1 MLLTRDPRPAHNAQ
15 EPRRLRPPSWRS
27 LARWAIAAL
36 AVFLVAR
43 AGGLG
48 WDEITRAT
56 TLFAEL
62 DPLLVA
68 AVLALEVAWSVTLAQ
83 TMRSALL
90 AVGGAVGHLPIQR
103 VSMAGFTL
111 SRVVPGGGA
120 AGGVFAMREL
130 TRLGNPVPVAVTA
143 ATASWATT
151 MTSLAALVF
160 GGLVVAASTG
170 EVPGVSIVPA
180 TAVVAVLAGAGCIV
194 LRALHNEPVR
204 QRLTALIAGVLC
216 RLPFGPD
223 IATVERA
230 LGSVGARPDS
240 GRHLR
245 RSFAWAS
252 ISWVCDAAALWLV
265 FAACGYRLSL
275 VALLVGYGSA
285 NLLNS
290 IPELTPGWLGVF
302 EAALSAT
309 YIGLGVPA
317 DIAVAAVLIY
327 RLASFWLPVAAGV
340 APAVRSFTD
349 RRGAPVPSSDVPP
362 TAALV
367 STPTSTPT
375 EVLV

>member
-1 MLLTRDPRPAHNAQ
+1 MLMTSSGARHR
-15 EPRRLRPPSWRS
+15 RPPGWRTV
-27 LARWAIAAL
+27 LRWAVAAA
-36 AVFLVAR
+36 AVVLVAR

-48 WDEITRAT
+48 WDEISRAT
-56 TLFAEL
+56 ALFADL
-62 DPLLVA
+62 DLLPIA
-68 AVLALEVAWSVTLAQ
+68 AVVLLEVAWAVTLAQ
-83 TMRSALL
+83 TVRSAVL
-90 AVGGAVGHLPIQR
+90 AVGGTVGHVQMQR
-103 VSMAGFTL
+103 ISMAGFTL

-130 TRLGNPVPVAVTA
+130 MRLGNPAAAAVTA

-151 MTSLAALVF
+151 MTSLAVLVL
-160 GGLVVAASTG
+160 GGLMVAGATG
-170 EVPGVSIVPA
+170 DIPGVSIAPA
-180 TAVVAVLAGAGCIV
+180 MLVLAVLALTGCVV
-194 LRALHNEPVR
+194 LRALHSEPLR
-204 QRLTALIAGVLC
+204 RRLTALITRVVR

-223 IATVERA
+223 VATVERA
-230 LGSVGARPDS
+230 LSSVGVPANS

-245 RSFAWAS
+245 RSFGWATVAWL
-252 ISWVCDAAALWLV
+252 CDAAALWLV

-309 YIGLGVPA
+309 YIALGVPSG
-317 DIAVAAVLIY
+317 IAVAAVLIY

-340 APAVRSFTD
+340 APAVRSFTAA
-349 RRGAPVPSSDVPP
+349 RATPASGSDVAPRP
-362 TAALV
+362 SPAIPARASA
-367 STPTSTPT
+367 STPTTTPT